1 MSYDLIIRD
10 GRVVDG
16 AGNPWYRGDVAVA
29 DGKIAAIGRLKGAG
43 AGRVIDVG
51 GMVVAPGF
59 VDAHS
64 HSDGS
69 TLYYRQMESNVM
81 QGVTTVVAG
90 QCGSSPAPVN
100 PDFREEM
107 EKRLARILP
116 PEVELRIT
124 WTTFNEYLREEEKGG
139 LGANVAH
146 LVGHGAVRVAAMGYE
161 AREPTRGELERMR
174 ELTAE
179 AMEAGAY
186 GLSTGLIYPP
196 GIFAKT
202 DEIVEVAKVAA
213 GYGGVYDTHMRGE
226 GRTLMEAL
234 REAIAIGER
243 AGIPVQVSH
252 HKAAHR
258 EVWGRSAE
266 TLAMMEEARK
276 KGVDITAD
284 QYPYRAGATSLA
296 TLLPPWAHEGGMER
310 LLERLRNPE
319 LRERMQR
326 DLEEGL
332 PGWENFAGELGWEN
346 IYVTYVITD
355 GNKPLE
361 GKNLVEIR
369 GARGDPDEY
378 TSLFDLLLEEEGAA
392 GMIIFSMEE
401 EDIRRIMGH
410 PLQMVG
416 TDSGSSS
423 TTGFTRRGKPH
434 PRGFGSYPKIL
445 GRYVKEHRVLGLE
458 EAVRKMTSFPAQRFG
473 LLDRGL
479 LRPGMWA
486 DVVVFD
492 PDTVIDRAT
501 YQDPHQYPEG
511 IEYVLV
517 NGAVTVDEGE
527 YTGAL
532 AGRTLRKRK
541 PN

>member
-1 MSYDLIIRD
+1 MRYDLIII
-10 GRVVDG
+10 GGKIVDG
-16 AGNPWYRGDVAVA
+16 TGNPWYRGDVAVA
-29 DGKIAAIGRLKGAG
+29 GEKIAAIGRLNSAK
-43 AGRVIDVG
+43 AGRFIDAG

-59 VDAHS
+59 IDAHS

-100 PDFREEM
+100 PDLREEM
-107 EKRLARILP
+107 EKRLARTLP

-124 WTTFNEYLREEEKGG
+124 WTTFDEYLREEEKAG

-146 LVGHGAVRVAAMGYE
+146 LVGHGAIRVAAMGYE
-161 AREPTRGELERMR
+161 AREPTRGELEMMR
-174 ELTAE
+174 ELAAE

-202 DEIVEVAKVAA
+202 DEIVEVVKVAA
-213 GYGGVYDTHMRGE
+213 EYGGVYDTHIRGE

-234 REAIAIGER
+234 REAISVGER

-266 TLAMMEEARK
+266 TLATMEESRK
-276 KGVDITAD
+276 KGVDITVD

-310 LLERLRNPE
+310 LLERLKDSE
-319 LRERMQR
+319 LRGRMRR

-346 IYVTYVITD
+346 IYVTHAITD

-361 GKNLVEIR
+361 GKNLGEIR
-369 GARGDPDEY
+369 EARGDPDEY

-392 GMIIFSMEE
+392 GMIIFSMDEG
-401 EDIRRIMGH
+401 DVRRIMSH

-423 TTGFTRRGKPH
+423 TTGFMRRGKPH

-445 GRYVKEHRVLGLE
+445 GRYVREHRVLGLE

-479 LRPGMWA
+479 LRPGMRA

-517 NGAVTVDEGE
+517 NGEVTVDGGE

-541 PN
+541 PS